1 MNQPAIGIIIQIGFL
16 GLAYL
21 VGSIPF
27 GFLVTRYA
35 TDKNILELGSGNIG
49 STNVRRVI
57 GKKFSVIT
65 QVLDMAKGFIPVAVF
80 ILLGKSL
87 MVVPDWYV
95 YLVALAT
102 IIGHDFSIYLKF
114 KGGKGVNTTQG
125 ASVLLAPWSA
135 FIAAA
140 VFYLVKWRFKYSSI
154 GSLCLAISLPLTE
167 LMIHGL
173 TSTFYYLLVCMALII
188 LRHRRNISRLYH
200 QRELS

>member
-1 MNQPAIGIIIQIGFL
+1 MNSAAQTGFVL
-16 GLAYL
+16 LSYL

-35 TDKNILELGSGNIG
+35 THKNILELGSGNIG

-65 QVLDMAKGFIPVAVF
+65 QLLDMAKGFIPVAVF
-80 ILLGKSL
+80 IFFVKGR

-140 VFYLVKWRFKYSSI
+140 VFYLVKWRFKYASI
-154 GSLCLAISLPLTE
+154 GSICLAISLPVTE
-167 LMIHGL
+167 LIIHGN
-173 TSTFYYLLVCMALII
+173 TPTFYYLLACMALII
-188 LRHRRNISRLYH
+188 LRHRENIVRLYNH
-200 QRELS
+200 RELSS

>member
-80 ILLGKSL
+80 VLFGKSL